1 MDCNEVRLN
10 LHRFLD
16 DALDRT
22 QAEAMEAH
30 LNECD
35 DCWQQLGALRGLDL
49 DLSDL
54 GEPAPLPDDFTD
66 RVMQRVHDE
75 RPTGVHL
82 VWPWLRQKWSRK
94 QYASVAYAMSA
105 TMVVFSA
112 GNLLFLWS
120 ETSTLLSTWGIKA
133 QAYLDAG
140 GAYVGVPAEYISE
153 LWKGLLTLL
162 HLG

>member
-1 MDCNEVRLN
+1 MNCSEVRRW

-16 DALDRT
+16 NSLTIA
-22 QAEAMEAH
+22 QVEAVESH

-35 DCWQQLGALRGLDL
+35 ACWQEVSTLRGLDL

-54 GEPAPLPDDFTD
+54 GGPAPLPDDFTD
-66 RVMQRVHDE
+66 RVMLRIHDE

-82 VWPWLRQKWSRK
+82 VWPWLRRKWSRK

-112 GNLLFLWS
+112 GNLLFLWT
-120 ETSTLLSTWGIKA
+120 ETSTLLTTWGIKA
-133 QAYLDAG
+133 QAYTDAG
-140 GAYVGVPAEYISE
+140 GAYLGVPAEYLGE
-153 LWKGLLTLL
+153 LWKGLLTVL